1 MRENGNRGEK
11 IAGAPAFH
19 WIEEDGMQQKNPVRV
34 LQIGMT
40 KNPGGLE
47 TYLMQQ
53 FDHIHHEKLM
63 YDFVN
68 ITAEDEIVYR
78 DHIEENGGKVYGVFS
93 RHSNPVRHYWQWFS
107 LLRKVAG
114 NYHAIVLN
122 ANNLA
127 YVYPLLLAKF
137 FGIKKRII
145 HSHNAGFEFPVG
157 FARKILIAVNT
168 ILLKYAATDYFACS
182 QKAGEWMF
190 GKNQTFRVIH
200 NAIETRDLRYDEPIR
215 QEARKELGVSDRFV
229 MGHVGRFSY
238 QKNHLFLLDIFHE
251 VHKKKPD
258 AVLLLV
264 GDAVNDMSFWE
275 QAKEKV
281 EILGLAENVKFLGLR
296 KDVPRLMQAMDC
308 FLLPSRFEGL
318 PLVGIEAQAAGLPCF
333 FSDTITKEV
342 GITDLAHFIS
352 LETSPAK
359 WAEEILEKSQIP
371 RRDTSEEIAAAGYD
385 IEKEIGEMEKF
396 YLG

>member
-1 MRENGNRGEK
+1 M
-11 IAGAPAFH
+11 PAFH
-19 WIEEDGMQQKNPVRV
+19 WIEEDGMQHKNPVRV

-68 ITAEDEIVYR
+68 ITAEDEIVCR
-78 DHIEENGGKVYGVFS
+78 NHIEENGGKVYGIFS

-114 NYHAIVLN
+114 DYRAIVLN

-137 FGIKKRII
+137 FGIEKRII
-145 HSHNAGFEFPVG
+145 HSHNAGFEFPVSIVK
-157 FARKILIAVNT
+157 KILIAMNT
-168 ILLKYAATDYFACS
+168 ILLKSTATDYFACS

-190 GKNQTFRVIH
+190 GKNQAFRVIH
-200 NAIETRDLRYDEPIR
+200 NAIETQDFRYNEAIR
-215 QEARKELGVSDRFV
+215 QKARKELGVVDRFV

-238 QKNHLFLLDIFHE
+238 QKNHLFLLDIFYE
-251 VHKKKPD
+251 VRKKKPD

-264 GDAVNDMSFWE
+264 GDAVNDMTFWE
-275 QAKEKV
+275 QAQAKV
-281 EILGLAENVKFLGLR
+281 EKLGLTEHVKFLGLR
-296 KDVPRLMQAMDC
+296 KDVPQLMQAMDC

-333 FSDTITKEV
+333 FSDAITKEV
-342 GITDLAHFIS
+342 GITNLAHFIS
-352 LETSPAK
+352 LETSPAE
-359 WAEEILEKSQIP
+359 WAKEILQKSQIL
-371 RRDTSEEIAAAGYD
+371 RRDRSEEIAAAGYD
-385 IEKEIGEMEKF
+385 IEKEIGEIEDF

>member
-1 MRENGNRGEK
+1 MGENGNRGEK

-168 ILLKYAATDYFACS
+168 ILLKMAATDYFACS

-200 NAIETRDLRYDEPIR
+200 NAIETRNLRYDEPIR

-281 EILGLAENVKFLGLR
+281 ETLGLAENVKFLGLR

-352 LETSPAK
+352 LETSPTE
-359 WAEEILEKSQIP
+359 WAEEILKKSQIP